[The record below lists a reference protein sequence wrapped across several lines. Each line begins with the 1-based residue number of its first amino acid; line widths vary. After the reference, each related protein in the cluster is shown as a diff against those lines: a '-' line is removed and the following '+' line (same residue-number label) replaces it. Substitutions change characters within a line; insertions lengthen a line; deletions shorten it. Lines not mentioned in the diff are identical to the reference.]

1 MKEIQELQ
9 VSKNLNEMRIQLTSQ
24 RGDVTE
30 PEEAKKLVSDGG
42 GGLQGM
48 SADGAHAPYNPAGA
62 DTESMRKAA
71 GTAKKPRTSSS
82 RRIPQCCGG
91 RPQVQPVIKVK

>member
-30 PEEAKKLVSDGG
+30 PEEAKKLVSDGEHNK
-42 GGLQGM
+42 LHECLELPVLADFQACVEMTNYGM
-48 SADGAHAPYNPAGA
+48 NVLG
-62 DTESMRKAA
+62 K
-71 GTAKKPRTSSS
+71 
-82 RRIPQCCGG
+82 
-91 RPQVQPVIKVK
+91 